1 MQQRARRQH
10 YREVALTGAVDA
22 LNSAAG
28 FKTTPTVSKLSQLS
42 ATSCRVRSQLE
53 SDIRSFDAADARQV
67 TQEAV
72 DELLGSTG
80 PLYGDGGATTVRPYD
95 PALLAWPAMDG
106 KGLPLA
112 RDAPDDVMS
121 YVEGNA
127 LGWVRTR
134 SDVRKDTRHT
144 AMPQLY
150 RDEIFKN
157 DRKHYVSF
165 INEGARRGLF
175 SFTKDKM
182 ESVAPFFVVKKDGR
196 LRIIFDCR
204 RSNRWFIRAPHV
216 PPFFWSR
223 FRDG

>member
-1 MQQRARRQH
+1 
-10 YREVALTGAVDA
+10 
-22 LNSAAG
+22 
-28 FKTTPTVSKLSQLS
+28 
-42 ATSCRVRSQLE
+42 
-53 SDIRSFDAADARQV
+53 
-67 TQEAV
+67 
-72 DELLGSTG
+72 
-80 PLYGDGGATTVRPYD
+80 
-95 PALLAWPAMDG
+95 MDG

-150 RDEIFKN
+150 RAEIFKK
-157 DRKHYVSF
+157 DRTHYVSF

-182 ESVAPFFVVKKDGR
+182 ESVAPAFVVKKDGR

-216 PPFFWSR
+216 PLFSGAGFATVEVDDEQVYAGGDVKAAFYCHEIPEWLRLFLSAA
-223 FRDG
+223 G

>member
-1 MQQRARRQH
+1 MP
-10 YREVALTGAVDA
+10 G
-22 LNSAAG
+22 
-28 FKTTPTVSKLSQLS
+28 
-42 ATSCRVRSQLE
+42 RSQVE
-53 SDIRSFDAADARQV
+53 SDVRSFDAADARKV
-67 TQEAV
+67 TQEVV
-72 DELLGSTG
+72 DELLGSTD

-134 SDVRKDTRHT
+134 SSVRKDTRHT
-144 AMPQLY
+144 SMPQLY

-216 PPFFWSR
+216 PLFSGAGFATVEVDDEQVYAGGDVKAAFYCHEIPEWLRLFFVCSR
-223 FRDG
+223 LASTS